1 MTAPATQTT
10 SAGSRVLLAGVAA
23 VLMTASSSCGTTPTV
38 PASEATSSFTGPW
51 AEEIAYYDSITDSD
65 FAHRAFADSAI
76 SDAEVQEGKS
86 LILDCYDNHGAT
98 VEYDAFGYA
107 QVEVITGTEDPM
119 QVMSTC
125 EFADG
130 GVVVL
135 DGQIRLNPENL
146 DMFTIQAACL
156 VAAGIAEPGYTA
168 QDLDQDLASGDLP
181 YSPGDAIG
189 AACMKD
195 PLGLATPA
203 GDAS

>member
-1 MTAPATQTT
+1 
-10 SAGSRVLLAGVAA
+10 
-23 VLMTASSSCGTTPTV
+23 
-38 PASEATSSFTGPW
+38 
-51 AEEIAYYDSITDSD
+51 
-65 FAHRAFADSAI
+65 
-76 SDAEVQEGKS
+76 
-86 LILDCYDNHGAT
+86 
-98 VEYDAFGYA
+98 VEYDTFGYA
-107 QVEVITGTEDPM
+107 QVEVVTGTEDPM

-168 QDLDQDLASGDLP
+168 QDLDQDLGSGDLP
-181 YSPGDAIG
+181 YSPGDAVG

-195 PLGLATPA
+195 PLGLAAPA
-203 GDAS
+203 GAVS